1 MLSEINGNNL
11 IEKSHHL
18 VWAKFTDFTAGEL
31 RLLEVYLSRI
41 NPRDPKTSVVQFT
54 LKEYCDFLG
63 LKLDSR
69 SLKAQ
74 VKHFINNA
82 VEIPVPGEKD
92 SFVLYPLFDEASARF
107 DPKTMGCVVTLS
119 CNPKLRPVFF
129 DIAESGYVR
138 YRLRYTASMKS
149 QYSILLY
156 SILRELVSKGVKSP
170 DISLDKLKEQLG
182 VKEPSYN
189 EYRYFRKRVLDTA
202 VNEINELSD
211 IRVSYDKVVYCHKV
225 VSVKF
230 NIKLKSTDKAIEAYA
245 NEADIPALRDVPDSE
260 KPVRKPRSGGYDDV
274 NWASIIPDI
283 EPEQCATIARATAR
297 RLKAEYPTIRQDKR
311 RDAIVNIVQNAY
323 NQAVRGNDSVENP
336 AAYLR
341 TVIKGSPLKNF
352 ATFDASY
359 LK

>member
-1 MLSEINGNNL
+1 MSGLNGNNL

-41 NPRDPKTSVVQFT
+41 NPRDPETSVVQFT

-63 LKLDSR
+63 LKLDCR

-107 DPKTMGCVVTLS
+107 DPETMGCVVTLS
-119 CNPKLRPVFF
+119 CNPKLQSVFF

-156 SILRELVSKGVKSP
+156 SILRELVGKGVKNP
-170 DISLDKLKEQLG
+170 DINIDKLKEQLG

-189 EYRYFRKRVLDTA
+189 EYRYFRKRVLETA
-202 VNEINELSD
+202 VNEINDLSD
-211 IRVSYDKVVYCHKV
+211 MRVTYDKVVHCHKV

-230 NIKLKSTDKAIEAYA
+230 NIKLKSTDKALEASA
-245 NEADIPALRDVPDSE
+245 SEVEPRALRDVPDSE
-260 KPVRKPRSGGYDDV
+260 KPVRKPRSAPYEDV
-274 NWASIIPDI
+274 DWESIIPDI
-283 EPEQCATIARATAR
+283 EPEQCASIARSVVR
-297 RLKAEYPTIRQDKR
+297 RVKDEYPNIRQDKKK
-311 RDAIVNIVQNAY
+311 DAVVNIMQNAY
-323 NQAVRGNDSVENP
+323 ERTVKGNPNVEIP
-336 AAYLR
+336 TAYL
-341 TVIKGSPLKNF
+341 KGVLKSSSLKDF
-352 ATFDASY
+352 ASFDESY